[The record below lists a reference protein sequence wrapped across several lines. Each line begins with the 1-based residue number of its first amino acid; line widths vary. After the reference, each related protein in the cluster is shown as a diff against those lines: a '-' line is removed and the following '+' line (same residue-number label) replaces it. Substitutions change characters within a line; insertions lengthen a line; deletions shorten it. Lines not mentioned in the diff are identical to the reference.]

1 MISVSLPFD
10 NTSVAYYKHDERG
23 RAEMCKEVEEY
34 AKDYAK
40 EYAEEYAKEYRKQA
54 EEAKENEA
62 KARENEAKAKENEA
76 KMKQKFD
83 NMIKNAVRKKK
94 DQNITDKE
102 IREFIID
109 TYLLSEEEADAYIK
123 GVQ

>member
-23 RAEMCKEVEEY
+23 RAETCKEVEEY